1 MRLTCEGP
9 AGPLPDDPGSGICRI
24 DSTSLLAHIDGN
36 VNGGHLDLSDA
47 ARERVA
53 ARFRALGEPTRLR
66 VLERLFRGPAS
77 VSEVLEHVGGTQA
90 NVSKHLSLLYAEGL
104 VSRRKEGTR
113 TVYAI
118 SDPTLKKIC
127 SLVCTE
133 VERQAQTTAAA
144 VLGTA
149 RKRR

>member
-1 MRLTCEGP
+1 V
-9 AGPLPDDPGSGICRI
+9 RI
-24 DSTSLLAHIDGN
+24 DVSSLVAHIDHMAIKEN
-36 VNGGHLDLSDA
+36 LDLTDA

-77 VSEVLEHVGGTQA
+77 VTEILEHVGGTQA
-90 NVSKHLSLLYAEGL
+90 NVSKHLALLHAAGL
-104 VSRRKEGTR
+104 LSRRKDGTR

-127 SLVCTE
+127 TIVCDE
-133 VERQAQTTAAA
+133 VERSARHEVDA
-144 VLGTA
+144 VLGPP
-149 RKRR
+149 RRR